1 MEKRGVSIFVFTIM
15 FTLIAGAIILM
26 FFFNFGS
33 DILDFGDKVT
43 TLQNILVLDKNL
55 ASFALSPNS
64 EKTIEFSEDISIDVD
79 CSNQE
84 IFLREGDEEKETK
97 KLIFTPFQ
105 LNGRSV
111 QAWTLA
117 WNYPFKIDNLY
128 FLADS
133 NTKFTLDSSSQ
144 IGIYFTSKFPRR
156 FTQVTTAT
164 NEVKVYFQPTS
175 SPPIAPNI
183 KVVQFIELEGANPGV
198 QFKRGNNWYPTIPV
212 PIWGDAMVFAAIFSA
227 DYDQFNCITQGLAK
241 QRIDSLIKIYSN
253 TITSLLSCSEGTN
266 NYNEISVQLRSLS
279 QGDISAAR
287 DIKDANDALKLTD
300 CPPLFKGIETERLLQ

>member
-133 NTKFTLDSSSQ
+133 NTKFTLDSSSP
-144 IGIYFTSKFPRR
+144 IGTYFTSKFPRR

-183 KVVQFIELEGANPGV
+183 KVVQFIELEGNNPRV
-198 QFKRGNNWYPTIPV
+198 KFKKGNSWSDELF
-212 PIWGDAMVFAAIFSA
+212 IWGDAMVFAAIFSA

-253 TITSLLSCSEGTN
+253 TITSLLSCSEGTT

-287 DIKDANDALKLTD
+287 AIKRRNDALKLTD